1 MAELTPKERLQPS
14 LLDRLTDDEPDKQQE
29 SRDKRVLS
37 MTRLRESVLRDVSWL
52 LNCDSYESVN
62 RLNDY
67 PEVKSSV
74 VNYGIRNLAG
84 SAIAGVSLEDIEKEL
99 KRAITYFEPRIL
111 AETLS
116 VRVFSTDEM
125 NHHSLNFDIEASLW
139 AQPLPLHLYLR
150 TEINKIT
157 GDVNLLE
164 LNG

>member
-84 SAIAGVSLEDIEKEL
+84 SAIAGVSLEYIEKEL